1 MFAHNLAPWRVK
13 FKNSFAV
20 FAADGVILDLSGEE
34 GNLVLA
40 IDLITKLNE
49 QLGYVSSGIVETLDH
64 CISSWSRSIHWGGSK
79 PF

>member
-1 MFAHNLAPWRVK
+1 M
-13 FKNSFAV
+13 

-49 QLGYVSSGIVETLDH
+49 QLGYVSSRIIETLDH
-64 CISSWSRSIHWGGSK
+64 CIFFMVEEHSLGGSK